1 MTSIIASSLLL
12 TSMMNSPYPHDF
24 TVIPCLEFRYESE
37 KHWYFRQESSAR
49 TNPNRIDTMNPI
61 TARWLVE
68 GGMSW
73 GGAKIGVGHYSEH
86 GIDREYSATESTDF
100 IRLEYRLDY
109 K

>member
-1 MTSIIASSLLL
+1 
-12 TSMMNSPYPHDF
+12 
-24 TVIPCLEFRYESE
+24 
-37 KHWYFRQESSAR
+37 
-49 TNPNRIDTMNPI
+49 
-61 TARWLVE
+61 
-68 GGMSW
+68 MSW